1 MKHIVLIKARK
12 PEKFNYCKFGTY
24 KDKRGKIQ
32 KLIDINGLET
42 TGYEMF
48 SAVVSLNI
56 NDEYDK
62 SVYEFLK
69 DHPLIKKFIVEDVS
83 ATERQN
89 AETSILSAQAVTTA
103 SQLKE
108 LELKDFAL
116 LLGLDSTQQEML
128 LRAKI
133 IQHASTKPAK
143 FLEQLND
150 IDKDDW
156 KITYDDGVYITKTHE
171 QFFELVERGLYVVKK
186 VNGVWKHNTL
196 NIGMTDDQAIVWL
209 KDNGDTYALLKHQL
223 RTGVTPVEETIELE
237 EVEQHPL
244 RAGSAISEIE
254 KEIDNLKK

>member
-108 LELKDFAL
+108 QELKDFAL

-133 IQHASTKPAK
+133 IQHASTKPTK

-150 IDKDDW
+150 IDKEHRIFL
-156 KITYDDGVYITKTHE
+156 KKAFNEKLLT
-171 QFFELVERGLYVVKK
+171 K
-186 VNGVWKHNTL
+186 VNCVWKHNTL